1 MHFVEAK
8 RVSRVNNRALHAS
21 QPNSH
26 SAKSAE
32 AKPAEKQAPKDG
44 KSEARV
50 FANEQELRKEAATF
64 AKRAGR
70 VGWVFLAFSL
80 FFLFASAFTL
90 HRLWQLH
97 QLAGGVAKAPY
108 VLATMSDLGFDPRA
122 PRDERR
128 DIVWKDLADMSGD
141 PRMTLA
147 SIDMQWSEVSTLFV
161 GNLPAGPVRRT
172 LTITITTPAESLSED
187 EERRVIKQF
196 LRDVVKQSEAST
208 QKPTRAPS
216 TGSQGPL
223 FSEQLDYELR
233 VKDPFQH
240 ASNALLSGERLMRTK
255 PGVWIASRR
264 GLKFEHT
271 KVLLAPLAPLSMLA
285 MSAIF
290 SFKLL
295 RKARAA
301 RKGCFRGCYPLV
313 VRANDA
319 AGAVFEVCS
328 ECGHDSMRELTKR
341 ARWRRKRAKELKSEV
356 VERVERG
363 SGGQKAERKR

>member
-1 MHFVEAK
+1 
-8 RVSRVNNRALHAS
+8 LHAS
-21 QPNSH
+21 QPNSQ

-32 AKPAEKQAPKDG
+32 AKPAEKQAPKEG

-161 GNLPAGPVRRT
+161 GNLPVGPVRRT

-240 ASNALLSGERLMRTK
+240 ASNALLSSERLTRAK
-255 PGVWIASRR
+255 PGVWTASRR
-264 GLKFEHT
+264 GVNGAFAGLFFGRPT
-271 KVLLAPLAPLSMLA
+271 PLVFFVV
-285 MSAIF
+285 SAIWGF
-290 SFKLL
+290 RLL

-301 RKGCFRGCYPLV
+301 RKGCFRCGYPLA

-319 AGAVFEVCS
+319 ARAVFEVCS

-341 ARWRRKRAKELKSEV
+341 ARWRRKQAKERKSEV

-363 SGGQKAERKR
+363 SAGPKAERKR